1 MASEVARPSRNDV
14 VLVLAPTGRDT
25 PLTCSILE
33 QRAGVTC
40 APCADV
46 TELCAKIASDGGV
59 GAVIVAEEALD
70 PGSARR
76 LADTLA
82 AQLPWSDL
90 PLIVLS
96 HSGANDLTQSGVQ
109 LSALRQ
115 RGNVT
120 VLDRPLRILTLVS
133 AVHSA
138 LRARR
143 RQYEVR
149 DLLAQTRTAVRQRD
163 QFLAMLGHELRN
175 PLATIVN
182 AMGVLDAA
190 CPAAS
195 DEEREHRE
203 MVARQT
209 RHLARLVDDLLDVER
224 ITTGK
229 ITLRLETVELGTLAR
244 RAAAAVEPQAHAQR
258 HELGVVAP
266 AEGVWVRGDAIRL
279 EQVVN
284 NLLTNAIKYTPAGGR
299 IAVTVAAA
307 DDGGG
312 GARAELRVADNG
324 IGIPRELL
332 PRVFDLFAQAERSL
346 DRSQG
351 GLGIGLTLVRSLV
364 EMHGGSVVAHSEGPD
379 RGTQF
384 VVRLPLLTDAALRAA
399 LRAAPRPRDDAPSGG
414 LVTAAASSSPPQR
427 RDGRRVL
434 VIEDHDDARRSLQ
447 RLLQLWGHTVHV
459 AADGPAG
466 VTMAASVRP
475 HIALVDIGLPGL
487 DGYEVA
493 RRIRAEAGDGVHLIA
508 LTGYG
513 QPEDHARSRAA
524 GFDLHLV
531 KPITADRLADTLA
544 RCGPSA
550 PVAP

>member
-1 MASEVARPSRNDV
+1 MSVEAIPSRDEV

-25 PLTCSILE
+25 PLTCAILAE
-33 QRAGVTC
+33 RAGVTC
-40 APCADV
+40 ESCRDV
-46 TELCAKIASDGGV
+46 AELCDRIAA
-59 GAVIVAEEALD
+59 GAGAAVVAEEALD
-70 PGSARR
+70 APSVRR
-76 LADTLA
+76 LAEVLA
-82 AQLPWSDL
+82 GQPPWSDL
-90 PLIVLS
+90 PLLVLS
-96 HSGANDLTQSGVQ
+96 NSAGAVTNFAELA
-109 LSALRQ
+109 ALRQ

-120 VLDRPLRILTLVS
+120 VLARPLRIVTLVT

-182 AMGVLDAA
+182 AMGVIDAT
-190 CPAAS
+190 CPAA
-195 DEEREHRE
+195 DELEREHRE
-203 MVARQT
+203 IVARQT

-229 ITLRLETVELGTLAR
+229 IALRLDRVELGTLAR
-244 RAAAAVEPQAHAQR
+244 RAAQAVDGLAGAQR
-258 HELGVVAP
+258 HALVVTTP
-266 AEGVWVRGDAIRL
+266 PHPVVVRGDPIRL

-284 NLLTNAIKYTPAGGR
+284 NLLTNAIKYTPPGGR
-299 IAVTVAAA
+299 VDVTVGAS
-307 DDGGG
+307 GGE
-312 GARAELRVADNG
+312 AELRVSDNG

-364 EMHGGSVVAHSEGPD
+364 EMHGGTVGVRGDGGDRGGECRVALPLADPDAPAEGPSPD
-379 RGTQF
+379 
-384 VVRLPLLTDAALRAA
+384 VVTRNEVPQLAAAT
-399 LRAAPRPRDDAPSGG
+399 PSSA
-414 LVTAAASSSPPQR
+414 AAASPSQSN
-427 RDGRRVL
+427 GGLRVL
-434 VIEDHDDARRSLQ
+434 VVEDHDDARRVLQ
-447 RLLQLWGHTVHV
+447 RLLTLWGHTVHV
-459 AADGPAG
+459 AADGPEG
-466 VTMAASVRP
+466 VRVAARVRP
-475 HIALVDIGLPGL
+475 QVALVDIGLPGL

-493 RRIRAEAGDGVHLIA
+493 RQIRAGRGEGVQLIA

-513 QPEDHARSRAA
+513 QPEDQARARAA

-531 KPITADRLADTLA
+531 KPITPKQLAETLEHCA
-544 RCGPSA
+544 ASSTE
-550 PVAP
+550 

>member
-40 APCADV
+40 APCVDV
-46 TELCAKIASDGGV
+46 TEVCAKIASDGGV

-90 PLIVLS
+90 PLLVLS
-96 HSGANDLTQSGVQ
+96 NSAPDGMTQSGVQ

-190 CPAAS
+190 CPAGT

-203 MVARQT
+203 MVGRQT

-229 ITLRLETVELGTLAR
+229 IVLRLETVELGSLAR
-244 RAAAAVEPQAHAQR
+244 RAAQAVEPQAKAQR
-258 HELGVVAP
+258 HDLSIVATG
-266 AEGVWVRGDAIRL
+266 EGVFVRADAIRL

-299 IAVTVAAA
+299 IAVNVCAT
-307 DDGGG
+307 DGD
-312 GARAELRVADNG
+312 ACAELRVTDNG

-364 EMHGGSVVAHSEGPD
+364 EMHGGTVAAHSDGPD

-384 VVRLPLLTDAALRAA
+384 VVSLPLLKKAGAAAHVPAPPPRSATPS
-399 LRAAPRPRDDAPSGG
+399 AAPAG
-414 LVTAAASSSPPQR
+414 SSR
-427 RDGRRVL
+427 TDGRRVL

-466 VTMAASVRP
+466 VTLAASVRP

-493 RRIRAEAGDGVHLIA
+493 RRIRAEAGDAVHLIA

-513 QPEDHARSRAA
+513 QPEDHARSREA

-531 KPITADRLADTLA
+531 KPITADRLAATLA
-544 RCGPSA
+544 RCDPSA

>member
-1 MASEVARPSRNDV
+1 MASELARRSRDDV

-25 PLTCSILE
+25 PLTCAILE
-33 QRAGVTC
+33 QRAGMTC
-40 APCADV
+40 EPCADV
-46 TELCAKIASDGGV
+46 TELCARVAAGDV
-59 GAVIVAEEALD
+59 GAAIVAEEAMD
-70 PGSARR
+70 PVSARR
-76 LADTLA
+76 LMETLA
-82 AQLPWSDL
+82 AQMPWSDL
-90 PLIVLS
+90 PLLILS
-96 HSGANDLTQSGVQ
+96 NSAASAADVTQGGVP

-120 VLDRPLRILTLVS
+120 VLDRPLRIVTLVS

-138 LRARR
+138 LRARH

-149 DLLAQTRTAVRQRD
+149 DLLAQTRAAVRQRD

-190 CPAAS
+190 CPATT
-195 DEEREHRE
+195 DEEREYRG

-229 ITLRLETVELGTLAR
+229 IVLRLETVELGALAR
-244 RAAAAVEPQAHAQR
+244 RAAQAVEALANAQR
-258 HELGVVAP
+258 HQLSVAAPGAGVL
-266 AEGVWVRGDAIRL
+266 VRGDAIRL

-299 IAVTVAAA
+299 IDVTVGVAPGDA
-307 DDGGG
+307 
-312 GARAELRVADNG
+312 ARAELRVIDDG
-324 IGIPRELL
+324 IGIARELL

-346 DRSQG
+346 DRAQG

-364 EMHGGSVVAHSEGPD
+364 EMHGGSVAAHSEGPD

-384 VVRLPLLTDAALRAA
+384 VVRLPLLTDAALP
-399 LRAAPRPRDDAPSGG
+399 AAPARARDASQ
-414 LVTAAASSSPPQR
+414 AAAPAAAPGPPPR
-427 RDGRRVL
+427 REGRRVL

-466 VTMAASVRP
+466 VTLAASVRP

-544 RCGPSA
+544 RCGRST